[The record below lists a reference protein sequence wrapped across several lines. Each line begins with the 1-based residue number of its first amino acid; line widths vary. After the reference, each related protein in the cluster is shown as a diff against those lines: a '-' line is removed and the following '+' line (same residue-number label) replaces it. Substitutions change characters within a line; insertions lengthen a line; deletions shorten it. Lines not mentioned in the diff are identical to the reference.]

1 MTKRIQD
8 PIHGLMEFDDWVV
21 KFIDTEHFQRL
32 RSIKQLG
39 TSYYV
44 YPGAS
49 HNRFEHSLGVAHLAH
64 SLVKRIRE
72 SQPNL
77 GCSEKDLKCVTLAA
91 LCHDLGHGPFS
102 HLFEEFIRKTRTDR
116 IKWKHEE
123 ASIMMFND
131 ILKKYKGIAGDL
143 SEDDKQLIRD
153 LITGNNTGDR
163 PPYLFD
169 IVSNQ
174 RNSIDVDKF
183 DYLARDCYYLGMKS
197 EFDFSRLMNY
207 SRVSNNQI
215 VYDFKESYNIYE
227 LFHTR
232 YSLHKKAYKH
242 FVGKAIDYM
251 IIDALEA
258 ADEVLKISHSINNAK
273 DYLKMDDTIL
283 NRIVCDNNPNLKKSK
298 KIIKRIRKR
307 KLYKFVDGYLVPK
320 ELKEQ
325 FKRNKVTEKK
335 IVKHRSNG
343 AELEKDDVIV
353 DIFNLN
359 YGNKDENP
367 IDNVE
372 FYDKNQPNDVF
383 KLEESQV
390 SYLTPKQYEEL
401 YIRIFTRNRRK
412 IKQIRKCFKKLL
424 KKDYKIPNP
433 MTYYSR

>member
-102 HLFEEFIRKTRTDR
+102 HLFEGFIRKTRTDR

-174 RNSIDVDKF
+174 P
-183 DYLARDCYYLGMKS
+183 
-197 EFDFSRLMNY
+197 
-207 SRVSNNQI
+207 
-215 VYDFKESYNIYE
+215 
-227 LFHTR
+227 
-232 YSLHKKAYKH
+232 YKH

-273 DYLKMDDTIL
+273 DFLKMDDTIL

-320 ELKEQ
+320 ELKEE
-325 FKRNKVTEKK
+325 FERNKVTEKK

-390 SYLTPKQYEEL
+390 SYLTPKQYDEL

-424 KKDYKIPNP
+424 KKDYEIQNP

>member
-39 TSYYV
+39 TFYYV

-64 SLVKRIRE
+64 SLAKRI
-72 SQPNL
+72 
-77 GCSEKDLKCVTLAA
+77 GCDEKDLKCVTLAA

-102 HLFEEFIRKTRTDR
+102 HLFEEFIKKTRTDR

-207 SRVSNNQI
+207 SRVSKDQI

-242 FVGKAIDYM
+242 FVGRAIDYM
-251 IIDALEA
+251 IIDALVEA
-258 ADEVLKISHSINNAK
+258 DSVLKISDSINNAK

-298 KIIKRIRKR
+298 KIIKRIRRR
-307 KLYKFVDGYLVPK
+307 KLYKFVDAYLVPK
-320 ELKEQ
+320 KFKEK
-325 FKRNKVTEKK
+325 FERNKVTEKK
-335 IVKHRSNG
+335 IIKYRSNG

-359 YGNKDENP
+359 YGNKVENP
-367 IDNVE
+367 IDKVE

-383 KLEESQV
+383 KLKKSQV

-401 YIRIFTRNRRK
+401 NIRIFTRNRRK
-412 IKQIRKCFKKLL
+412 VI
-424 KKDYKIPNP
+424 
-433 MTYYSR
+433 

>member
-1 MTKRIQD
+1 
-8 PIHGLMEFDDWVV
+8 MEFDDWVV

-64 SLVKRIRE
+64 SLAKRM
-72 SQPNL
+72 
-77 GCSEKDLKCVTLAA
+77 GCSGKDLKCVTLAA

-102 HLFEEFIRKTRTDR
+102 HLFEEFINKTRTDNF
-116 IKWKHEE
+116 KWKHEE

-131 ILKKYKGIAGDL
+131 ILNKYKGIACDL
-143 SEDDKQLIRD
+143 SDEDEQFIRD

-163 PPYLFD
+163 HPYLFN

-207 SRVSNNQI
+207 SRVSKNQI

-242 FVGKAIDYM
+242 FVGRAIDFM
-251 IIDALEA
+251 IIDALKV
-258 ADEVLKISHSINNAK
+258 ADKVFKISHSIKNAK

-283 NRIVCDNNPNLKKSK
+283 NRIDLKKSK
-298 KIIKRIRKR
+298 KIIKRIRRR

-320 ELKEQ
+320 KLKKTFEE
-325 FKRNKVTEKK
+325 NEVTKEK
-335 IVKHRSNG
+335 IIKHKL
-343 AELEKDDVIV
+343 EDDKLEKDDVIV
-353 DIFNLN
+353 DIFKLN

-367 IDNVE
+367 IDKVE
-372 FYDKNQPNDVF
+372 FYDKKNLNDVF
-383 KLEESQV
+383 KLKESQV
-390 SYLTPKQYEEL
+390 SYLTPKQFEEL
-401 YIRIFTRNRRK
+401 TV
-412 IKQIRKCFKKLL
+412 KKSNKLGNVL
-424 KKDYKIPNP
+424 KNY
-433 MTYYSR
+433 